1 MRIIGLAG
9 GAGSG
14 KDTVARFL
22 QEAAPRAVRVFRFA
36 DPIKEFAEKVFEY
49 PKSVLWGES
58 QFRNTPCA
66 ISHGQALNNFNM
78 HAPAFSEQ
86 IVSNYICTPDTG
98 VYTALEVWFNTLWAC
113 CPQPTARIA
122 LQTLGTDFGR
132 AVHPDIWAE
141 LTMAEIERGG
151 AGIAVIS
158 DCRFI
163 NEFKAVRKIDGE
175 LWHLL
180 RDTTTG
186 MNVHASERDIHSP
199 ELAQLRTTLIDNNDS
214 LLALHKR
221 VTELL

>member
-22 QEAAPRAVRVFRFA
+22 QEAAPHEVRVFRFA
-36 DPIKEFAEKVFEY
+36 DRIKEFTAKVFEY
-49 PKSVLWGES
+49 PKAVLWGES
-58 QFRNTPCA
+58 QFRNTPCT
-66 ISHGQALNNFNM
+66 ISHAQALDHFYE
-78 HAPAFSEQ
+78 HAPAFVEQ
-86 IVSNYICTPDTG
+86 IIGQTHLYHEIGLDA
-98 VYTALEVWFNTLWAC
+98 ALGVWFNTLWAC

-132 AVHPDIWAE
+132 VVHPDIWAR
-141 LTMAEIERGG
+141 LTMCEIERSK
-151 AGIAVIS
+151 AKIAVIS

-163 NEFKAVRKIDGE
+163 NEFRAVRQIDGE

-186 MNVHASERDIHSP
+186 INAHASERDVRSP
-199 ELAQLRTTLIDNNDS
+199 ELAQLRTTLINNNDS

-221 VTELL
+221 VMELL